1 MKIALVGATGTI
13 GQRILEEALSRG
25 HQVTAIVRDPA
36 RVTKQNENLKAVAG
50 DVFNADSLAAA
61 AAGHDIVISAY
72 GPAHGQE
79 EKLAQ
84 AAQALVDAAKKAG
97 VSRLLTVG
105 GAGSLEVAPG
115 VQLVDT
121 PEFPAEWKGIAL
133 AHRDALEVYRRSE
146 LDWTNLSPAALIQP
160 GEKTGQYRTEENRL
174 VTDAEGNSRISAEDY
189 AVAMLDEAERPRF
202 SRKRFT
208 VGY

>member
-25 HQVTAIVRDPA
+25 HQVTAIVRDPS
-36 RVTKQNENLKAVAG
+36 RVTKQNENLKVVAG
-50 DVFNADSLAAA
+50 DVTNVDSLAAA

-79 EKLAQ
+79 EKLVQ
-84 AAQALVDAAKKAG
+84 AAQALVDAAKKSG

-133 AHRDALEVYRRSE
+133 AHRDALEVYRSSE